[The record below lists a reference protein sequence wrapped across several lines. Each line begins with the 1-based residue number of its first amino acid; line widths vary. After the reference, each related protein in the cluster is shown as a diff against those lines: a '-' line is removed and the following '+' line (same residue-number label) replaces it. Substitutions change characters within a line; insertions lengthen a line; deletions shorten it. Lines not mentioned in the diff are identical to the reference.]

1 MSSSNQDI
9 LKQFR
14 LLLEKSVDLH
24 SITLFGSRAR
34 GDFDPASDMDVLVIM
49 DRLDAEVDKTV
60 SECAWQVGLKNGVL
74 IVPVTYSRD
83 EWESGPERSS
93 LLAQAVKLEGVPA

>member
-1 MSSSNQDI
+1 MH
-9 LKQFR
+9 
-14 LLLEKSVDLH
+14 V
-24 SITLFGSRAR
+24 
-34 GDFDPASDMDVLVIM
+34 
-49 DRLDAEVDKTV
+49 AEVDMDV
-60 SECAWQVGLKNGVL
+60 SECAWQAGLENGVL